1 MQIAVYDAE
10 KHEKGVWWYIL
21 FALVFVSVV
30 VLSLLYRNVVWVIVL
45 FFLLGW
51 YFYFSVRNN
60 QIVMMRITDNALA
73 VWDKLLPWN
82 VLQGYVLEIDKKT
95 EEVRNIVLVYTDDY
109 AIHTIATQDS
119 QEFKSFI
126 QSLDGYI
133 PLLSGYHQTA
143 LQILSRKLKL

>member
-10 KHEKGVWWYIL
+10 KHEKGVWWYIF

-30 VLSLLYRNVVWVIVL
+30 IVSLLYRNVVGVIVL

-60 QIVMMRITDNALA
+60 QVVAMRITDNALA
-73 VWDKLLPWN
+73 VWDKLIPWN
-82 VLQGYVLEIDKKT
+82 VLQGYVLEIDRKT
-95 EEVRNIVLVYTDDY
+95 EDVRNIVLVYTDDH
-109 AIHTIATQDS
+109 AIHTISTQDAE
-119 QEFKSFI
+119 EFKSFI

-133 PLLSGYHQTA
+133 PLLSGYNQST
-143 LQILSRKLKL
+143 LQVLSRKLKL